1 MTDLHLPDRTVMC
14 LLGVIPQD
22 TGTLI
27 FMVGPPGSQDRING
41 HLEHKT
47 ARLPLIDMI
56 ERWMIR
62 GTDHWFIKPSVWRA
76 IPAARQRA
84 LLAEMQKTSHGIG
97 TPLTLSIFDDMRREA
112 AAVAFPPPPTVRSP
126 VVEAYVAE
134 QLNRMR

>member
-1 MTDLHLPDRTVMC
+1 MIRDQETIKQLV
-14 LLGVIPQD
+14 
-22 TGTLI
+22 
-27 FMVGPPGSQDRING
+27 
-41 HLEHKT
+41 
-47 ARLPLIDMI
+47 DMI